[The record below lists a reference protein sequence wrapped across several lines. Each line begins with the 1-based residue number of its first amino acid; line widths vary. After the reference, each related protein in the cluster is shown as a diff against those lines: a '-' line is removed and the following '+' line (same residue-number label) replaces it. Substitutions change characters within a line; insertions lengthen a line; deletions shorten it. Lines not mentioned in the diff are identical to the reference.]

1 MPRPTITQME
11 TIREFS
17 RKLDMAVPIP
27 KSDQDARFVIDDLI
41 RLERKQRRRLSSF
54 NPEVQARAR
63 KSVR

>member
-17 RKLDMAVPIP
+17 RKLDMAVPAP
-27 KSDQDARFVIDDLI
+27 KSEQDARYVIDDLI

-54 NPEVQARAR
+54 KAEVQDR
-63 KSVR
+63 